1 MTKIESVRSV
11 NKMPEIGLF
20 GQQLLTKFFP
30 EPQTKP
36 TLGDMQ
42 RPRDIWLKKALMEDM
57 V

>member
-1 MTKIESVRSV
+1 
-11 NKMPEIGLF
+11 MPEIGLF

-36 TLGDMQ
+36 TLWDMQ
-42 RPRDIWLKKALMEDM
+42 RPCDIWLKKALMEDM